1 MTKVI
6 AGFPGVGKSYIAKEN
21 TELLVLDSDSS
32 DFSWLEPGVR
42 NPDFPENYIKHIKAN
57 IGIADIIMVST
68 HSVVREALKDADIE
82 YTLVYPNAD
91 LKLEYIKRYIK
102 RESPDAFTRYIA
114 VNWNDFMEELA
125 EDDFPTIELR
135 AGEYLK
141 DIIPYLR

>member
-42 NPDFPENYIKHIKAN
+42 NPDFPKNYIKHIKAN

-114 VNWNDFMEELA
+114 VNWNDFIKELE

>member
-1 MTKVI
+1 
-6 AGFPGVGKSYIAKEN
+6 
-21 TELLVLDSDSS
+21 
-32 DFSWLEPGVR
+32 
-42 NPDFPENYIKHIKAN
+42 
-57 IGIADIIMVST
+57 MVST
-68 HSVVREALKDADIE
+68 HTVVREALKDANIE
-82 YTLVYPNAD
+82 YTLVYPKAD

>member
-42 NPDFPENYIKHIKAN
+42 NPDFPKNYVKHIKDN

-68 HSVVREALKDADIE
+68 HTVVREALKDANIE
-82 YTLVYPNAD
+82 YTLVYPKAD

-114 VNWNDFMEELA
+114 VNWNDFIKELE